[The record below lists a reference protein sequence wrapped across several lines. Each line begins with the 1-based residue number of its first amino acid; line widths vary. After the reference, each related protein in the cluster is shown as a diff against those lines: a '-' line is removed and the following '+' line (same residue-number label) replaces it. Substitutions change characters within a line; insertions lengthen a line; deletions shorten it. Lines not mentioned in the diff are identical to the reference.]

1 MPDVAINKAEWQAFA
16 GDTLDST
23 YRLQELIGSG
33 KGRATFRAESMADGS
48 GAIVLLMDAGAV
60 NPDALRKRFLEAK
73 FLRHANLLTV
83 QTVAG
88 TRCHGRELLYAAMES
103 ADTTLAA
110 QSGKAKPAASELR
123 EILLDAARALAYL
136 HSEHLVYCALA
147 AESVWRVGDAWK
159 LGDYSELRLP
169 GKTDPRETR
178 ALMTREAS
186 TPPEAFEGIVSP
198 AWDVW
203 SLGWML
209 ARLSS
214 PEGPFDAIIGGCLE
228 PKPADRWSIDKV
240 IQALERVNTEQVAK
254 HVQSAPAA
262 PVTTAPVTAAP
273 IAAAKIA
280 ANLNEPPVDRHTAV
294 PADMAE
300 PPNRPTGWLR
310 LLIFGLMGALAACV
324 VWFIVLFVQEQ
335 RPTIPKDALKR
346 AAPIVVQPPR
356 QTQPASQTTTGNAD
370 RAAVSPADDI
380 QSLLDRWVVSMR
392 NRDVDA
398 QMACY
403 APKVDQYFGWRNVSA
418 DKIRQEKQR
427 DYAQIGEVRQ
437 FQISNVRIQHQ
448 GPNRAVVRFDKTWD
462 YGQRSQ
468 FAGSEQA
475 QLTLTKISGQWRIT
489 GEKEGKVYWVK
500 RGNGKSAG

>member
-1 MPDVAINKAEWQAFA
+1 
-16 GDTLDST
+16 
-23 YRLQELIGSG
+23 
-33 KGRATFRAESMADGS
+33 
-48 GAIVLLMDAGAV
+48 MDAGAV
-60 NPDALRKRFLEAK
+60 NPQALRKRFLEAK

-83 QTVAG
+83 QTVAA

-103 ADTTLAA
+103 AETTLAA
-110 QSGKAKPAASELR
+110 QCGKEKPRAAELR

-147 AESVWRVGDAWK
+147 AESVWRVGDRWK

-228 PKPADRWSIDKV
+228 PKPADRWGIDRV
-240 IQALERVNTEQVAK
+240 IEALERVNTEQVATQ
-254 HVQSAPAA
+254 VQSAPVA
-262 PVTTAPVTAAP
+262 PVTAPVTAPMVAP
-273 IAAAKIA
+273 TVA
-280 ANLNEPPVDRHTAV
+280 ANLNEQPVERRTAPPAAV
-294 PADMAE
+294 AE
-300 PPNRPTGWLR
+300 APNRPTGWLR

-356 QTQPASQTTTGNAD
+356 QTQPASQSTTGNAD

-392 NRDVDA
+392 NRDINA

-418 DKIRQEKQR
+418 DKIRQQKEH
-427 DYAQIGEVRQ
+427 DYSQIGAVRQ
-437 FQISNVRIQHQ
+437 FQISNVRIQHE
-448 GPNRAVVRFDKTWD
+448 GPNRAIVRFDKTWD

-475 QLTLTKISGQWRIT
+475 QLTLAKIGGQWRIT

-500 RGNGKSAG
+500 RGNGRSSG